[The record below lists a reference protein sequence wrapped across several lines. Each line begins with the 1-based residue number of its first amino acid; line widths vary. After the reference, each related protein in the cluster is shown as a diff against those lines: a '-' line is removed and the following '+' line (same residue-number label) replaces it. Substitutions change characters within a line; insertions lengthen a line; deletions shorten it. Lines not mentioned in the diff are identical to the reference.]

1 MKKEILAVNYHF
13 TRVCN
18 YKCGFCFHTQ
28 KSKEILPIEK
38 AIEGLKLLKKYGVK
52 KINFAGG
59 EPFLYPK
66 YLEELI
72 RICKEV
78 LKIERISVITNGSLV
93 KKDFFEKCG
102 KFVDVFGV
110 SCDSFDKETN
120 IKIGRGT
127 KGDNVE
133 KLFEIRKLCK
143 EYNIK
148 FKLNTVVCKLNK
160 DENMVENI
168 KKLNPDR
175 WKCFQVLM
183 VRGENEDS
191 SKLRDVTKFQITD
204 KEFNDF
210 IERHKEIKCL
220 IGESN
225 ATMKSSYII
234 IDEKMR
240 FLDKGDGEETCS
252 ESILDVGVE
261 KALENI
267 IYDEEEFKKRKG
279 DYLFD
284 DKFNNECVFNEEY
297 KKLYDY

>member
-1 MKKEILAVNYHF
+1 MKKEILSVNYHF
-13 TRVCN
+13 TRECN

-28 KSKEILPIEK
+28 KSKGKLPIEK
-38 AIEGLKLLKKYGVK
+38 AIEGLKLLKEYGVK

-72 RICKEV
+72 RVCKED
-78 LKIERISVITNGSLV
+78 LKIEKISIITNGSLV
-93 KKDFFEKCG
+93 KKNFFEKYG
-102 KFVDVFGV
+102 KYVDVFGV

-133 KLFEIRKLCK
+133 KLFEIRNLCK

-148 FKLNTVVCKLNK
+148 FKLNTVVCNLNK

-183 VRGENEDS
+183 VKGENEDS

-204 KEFNDF
+204 EEFNKF
-210 IERHKEIKCL
+210 IERHKEIGCL
-220 IGESN
+220 IAEPNS
-225 ATMKSSYII
+225 TMKSSYLIL
-234 IDEKMR
+234 DEKMR
-240 FLDKGDGEETCS
+240 FLDKGDGEEFIS

-267 IYDEEEFKKRKG
+267 KYDEEEFKKRGG
-279 DYLFD
+279 DYLFE
-284 DKFNNECVFNEEY
+284 NNNIPTDCKEM
-297 KKLYDY
+297 KKLLEY